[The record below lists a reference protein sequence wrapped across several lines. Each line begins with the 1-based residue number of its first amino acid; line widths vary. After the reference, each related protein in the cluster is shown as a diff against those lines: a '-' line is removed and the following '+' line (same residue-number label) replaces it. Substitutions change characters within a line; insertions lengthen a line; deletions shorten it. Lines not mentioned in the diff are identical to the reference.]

1 MPLSVLLCVLV
12 LLACNVAVTGA
23 TPQTLRVVTTVAP
36 LTDMVQQVGRQ
47 VIHLHGLVPAGVNS
61 HTFQPAPSDVQH
73 LAHADLVIIN
83 GLHLEVAIEKLAHS
97 SGKPG
102 LILLKLGDNTISKA
116 DWVFDFSFPE
126 AQGHPNPHL
135 WLNVEYAMRYV
146 TLIRDQ
152 LMVLDASHATQYQHN
167 AARYLDRLR
176 QLDDCI
182 AAAIATIPPPHRRLL
197 TYHDSWPYF
206 ARRYGMTVLGAVQP
220 ANFFEPA
227 PRELARLV
235 DQIRQ
240 ANIPAVFGS
249 EVFPSKVLEKI
260 AAETGVRYVTTLRD
274 DVLPGQP
281 GEVQHSYIGMMRDN
295 VTTMVTVL
303 GGQPQE
309 FSTCSAPLLGE
320 TE

>member
-12 LLACNVAVTGA
+12 LLSGAVAA
-23 TPQTLRVVTTVAP
+23 ASAAPQTLRVVTTVAP

-47 VIHLHGLVPAGVNS
+47 NIHLHGLVPAGVNS

-102 LILLKLGDNTISKA
+102 LTLLRLGDNTISQA
-116 DWVFDFSFPE
+116 EWVFDFSFPE

-135 WLNVEYAMRYV
+135 WLNVEYAMKYV
-146 TLIRDQ
+146 ALIRDQ
-152 LMVLDASHATQYQHN
+152 LVRLDASHATRYQQH

-176 QLDDCI
+176 QLDQCI
-182 AAAIATIPPPHRRLL
+182 AAAIATIPLSHRRLL

-206 ARRYGMTVLGAVQP
+206 ARRYGMIVLGAIQP

-240 ANIPAVFGS
+240 SNIPAVFGS

-274 DVLPGQP
+274 DVLPGHP
-281 GEVQHSYIGMMRDN
+281 GEAQHSYIGMMSDN
-295 VTTMVTVL
+295 VTTIVAAL

-309 FSTCSAPLLGE
+309 FSTCTAPLLRE